1 MTDKIDFL
9 TADSGIPGQNYCC
22 LSFLSPE
29 KILKDKNMFF
39 LSEFLKDYCKNEKLN
54 YKEVD
59 DKYKDFLY
67 KEQENLQKDFDTKN
81 EFKSNIRGLKVRGI
95 YDSRQ
100 EAEQRA
106 KILHRMDQDHHVFV
120 GSVGQWLPWD
130 PEPDKIDNQE
140 YIDEGL
146 NNLMG
151 EYKKNQISKDQFFEE
166 RKKEKMEDQIK
177 KVEDSKK
184 KQEEEDKKE
193 RIEDITEDGTK
204 KPEAYKNL
212 NASQTVD
219 IESNED
225 VADEVKGTETVEQ
238 TVQETISG
246 LEEDD
251 PWLQRKK
258 EEAKKEEAKKEN

>member
-9 TADSGIPGQNYCC
+9 TSDSGIPGQNYCC

-29 KILKDKNMFF
+29 KILKDKNIFF

-130 PEPDKIDNQE
+130 PEPDKIADQE

-151 EYKKNQISKDQFFEE
+151 EYKKNQINKDQFFEE
-166 RKKEKMEDQIK
+166 RKNEKMQDQMK
-177 KVEDSKK
+177 AVEESKK
-184 KQEEEDKKE
+184 KHEEETKQ
-193 RIEDITEDGTK
+193 IEEVTEQDGNK

-212 NASQTVD
+212 NASQVVD
-219 IESNED
+219 IDANIEELD
-225 VADEVKGTETVEQ
+225 DEVKGKEDVPSS
-238 TVQETISG
+238 VQETLSG
-246 LEEDD
+246 LESDD

-258 EEAKKEEAKKEN
+258 EEVKKTE

>member
-1 MTDKIDFL
+1 MSDKIDFL
-9 TADSGIPGQNYCC
+9 NADSTIPGQSYCC

-29 KILKDKNMFF
+29 KILKSKETFF
-39 LSEFLKDYCKNEKLN
+39 MSEFLKDYCKKAEID

-59 DKYKDFLY
+59 DKDKDFLY
-67 KEQENLQKDFDTKN
+67 TNQMKLQKEFDEKN
-81 EFKSNIRGLKVRGI
+81 EFKTSVRGLKVRGV

-130 PEPDKIDNQE
+130 PEADAIADQE
-140 YIDEGL
+140 YIDDGL

-151 EYKKNQISKDQFFEE
+151 EYKKNQINKDQFFEE
-166 RKKEKMEDQIK
+166 RKKEKMDDQMK
-177 KVEDSKK
+177 EVEASKK
-184 KQEEEDKKE
+184 KQLEEQQ
-193 RIEDITEDGTK
+193 IEEVVDEGDETK

-212 NASQTVD
+212 NTSQTVE
-219 IESNED
+219 INNEE
-225 VADEVKGTETVEQ
+225 VSEEVKGGETVPQ
-238 TVQETISG
+238 AIQETLSG
-246 LEEDD
+246 LESDD

-258 EEAKKEEAKKEN
+258 AEEAAKKTE

>member
-1 MTDKIDFL
+1 MSDKIDFL
-9 TADSGIPGQNYCC
+9 NADSTIPGQSYCC

-29 KILKDKNMFF
+29 KILKSKETFF
-39 LSEFLKDYCKNEKLN
+39 MSEFLKDYCKKAELD

-67 KEQENLQKDFDTKN
+67 TNQMKLQKEFDEKN
-81 EFKSNIRGLKVRGI
+81 EFKTSVRGLKVRGV

-130 PEPDKIDNQE
+130 PEADAIADQE
-140 YIDEGL
+140 YIDDGL

-151 EYKKNQISKDQFFEE
+151 EYKKNQMNKDQFFEE
-166 RKKEKMEDQIK
+166 RKKEKMDDQMK
-177 KVEDSKK
+177 EVEASKK
-184 KQEEEDKKE
+184 KQLEEQQ
-193 RIEDITEDGTK
+193 IEEVVDEGDETK

-212 NASQTVD
+212 NTSQTVE
-219 IESNED
+219 INNEE
-225 VADEVKGTETVEQ
+225 VSEEVKGGETVPQ
-238 TVQETISG
+238 AIQETLSG
-246 LEEDD
+246 LESDD

-258 EEAKKEEAKKEN
+258 AEEAAKKTE

>member
-9 TADSGIPGQNYCC
+9 SADTTIPGQNYCC
-22 LSFLSPE
+22 LSFVSPE
-29 KILKDKNMFF
+29 KVIKNKETFF
-39 LSEFLKDYCKNEKLN
+39 ISEFLKDYCKNAELD
-54 YKEVD
+54 YQEVD

-67 KEQENLQKDFDTKN
+67 TNQMKLQKQFDEKHKFQT
-81 EFKSNIRGLKVRGI
+81 SVRGLKVRGV

-120 GSVGQWLPWD
+120 GSIGQWLPWD
-130 PEPDKIDNQE
+130 PEADAIADQE

-151 EYKKNQISKDQFFEE
+151 EYKKNQINKDQFFEE
-166 RKKEKMEDQIK
+166 RKNEKMQDQMK
-177 KVEDSKK
+177 AVEESKK
-184 KQEEEDKKE
+184 KHEEEIKQ
-193 RIEDITEDGTK
+193 IEEVTEQDGNK

-212 NASQTVD
+212 NASQVVD
-219 IESNED
+219 IDANIEELD
-225 VADEVKGTETVEQ
+225 DEVKGKEDVPSS
-238 TVQETISG
+238 VQETLSG
-246 LEEDD
+246 LESDD

-258 EEAKKEEAKKEN
+258 EEVKKTE

>member
-1 MTDKIDFL
+1 MSDKIDFL
-9 TADSGIPGQNYCC
+9 NTDTAIPGQNYCC
-22 LSFLSPE
+22 LSFVSPE
-29 KILKDKNMFF
+29 KVIKNKETFF
-39 LSEFLKDYCKNEKLN
+39 MKEFLKDYCKKEKLE

-67 KEQENLQKDFDTKN
+67 TQQEKLQKEFDNQNNYQT
-81 EFKSNIRGLKVRGI
+81 SVRGLKVRGV

-130 PEPDKIDNQE
+130 PEPDKIADQE
-140 YIDEGL
+140 YINDEL
-146 NNLMG
+146 NNMMG
-151 EYKKNQISKDQFFEE
+151 EYKKNQISKDQFFQE
-166 RKKEKMEDQIK
+166 RKNEQMEDQMK
-177 KVEDSKK
+177 KVEESKK
-184 KQEEEDKKE
+184 KRLEE
-193 RIEDITEDGTK
+193 IEDTEGTDDAK

-212 NASQTVD
+212 NTSQTVEIGD
-219 IESNED
+219 TKE
-225 VADEVKGTETVEQ
+225 VADEVKGTEAVNEV
-238 TVQETISG
+238 VQETLNG

-258 EEAKKEEAKKEN
+258 EEEADATKKSD

>member
-9 TADSGIPGQNYCC
+9 SADTTIPGQNYCC
-22 LSFLSPE
+22 LSFVSPE
-29 KILKDKNMFF
+29 KVIKNKDTFF
-39 LSEFLKDYCKNEKLN
+39 MSEFLKDYCKNAELD
-54 YKEVD
+54 YQEVD

-67 KEQENLQKDFDTKN
+67 TNQMKLQKQFDEKHKFQT
-81 EFKSNIRGLKVRGI
+81 SVRGLKVRGV

-120 GSVGQWLPWD
+120 GSIGQWLPWD
-130 PEPDKIDNQE
+130 PEADAIADQE

-151 EYKKNQISKDQFFEE
+151 EYKKNQINKDQFFEE
-166 RKKEKMEDQIK
+166 RKNEKMQDQMK
-177 KVEDSKK
+177 AVEESKK
-184 KQEEEDKKE
+184 KQEEESKK
-193 RIEDITEDGTK
+193 IEDLTDQDDTK

-212 NASQTVD
+212 NASQVVD
-219 IESNED
+219 IDANIEELD
-225 VADEVKGTETVEQ
+225 DEVKGKEDVPSS
-238 TVQETISG
+238 VQETLSG
-246 LEEDD
+246 LESDD

-258 EEAKKEEAKKEN
+258 EEVKKTE